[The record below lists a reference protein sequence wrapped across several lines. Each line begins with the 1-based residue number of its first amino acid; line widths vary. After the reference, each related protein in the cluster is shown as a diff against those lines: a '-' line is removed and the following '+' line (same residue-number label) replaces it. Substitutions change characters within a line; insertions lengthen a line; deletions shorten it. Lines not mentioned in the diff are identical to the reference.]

1 MKNKIKGL
9 LQIAGLNVSK
19 YAQLTGKSQPNISNK
34 LNRGTFDISE
44 LIELAELTNT
54 KLAFIDDSGNAI
66 ITFDKSDL
74 PEN

>member
-9 LQIAGLNVSK
+9 LQIAGLNISK
-19 YAQLTGKSQPNISNK
+19 YAQIIGTTQPNISNK
-34 LNRGTFDISE
+34 LNRGTFDIKD
-44 LIELAELTNT
+44 LINLAELTHT